1 METKT
6 SADLAN
12 NVHDKVGKAATNV
25 SHEVT
30 EQVDTA
36 AQWTA
41 DAWDFFSTH
50 LVDFL
55 MAILIFAI
63 GYYIARFLRDSLARM
78 MKRSRLDQLVVDF
91 VTQGLYFFILIL
103 VALAALNKIGVPTDS
118 FVMALGGMGLGV
130 GLALKD
136 NISNMAAG
144 ILILV
149 FRPFRIGNYV
159 QVSSAEGTVTQ
170 ITLMN
175 THLRTIGRQETVV
188 PNAVMISNAIV
199 NYSVYPTR
207 CMELLLDVA
216 YSSDLNQVVSV
227 LKDVVK
233 RDGGVLNADDM
244 LIGVRE
250 FADNSVRVYMR
261 PEVDS
266 LEYWPTYHR
275 LMQSIKEAF
284 DANGI
289 DIPFPH
295 RVLILEKAQD
305 APPLAGVSPEQNNA
319 K

>member
-6 SADLAN
+6 PADLAN

-36 AQWTA
+36 TQWTA
-41 DAWDFFSTH
+41 NAWDYLSSH

-78 MKRSRLDQLVVDF
+78 MKRSRVDQLVVDF
-91 VTQGLYFFILIL
+91 VTQGLYFVILIL

-118 FVMALGGMGLGV
+118 FVMALGGIGLGV

-144 ILILV
+144 ILILI

-159 QVSSAEGTVTQ
+159 RVSDAEGTVTQ

-175 THLRTIGRQETVV
+175 THLRTIGREETIV
-188 PNAVMISNAIV
+188 PNAMMISNAIV
-199 NYSVYPTR
+199 NYSAYPTR
-207 CMELLLDVA
+207 CMELLIDVS

-227 LKDVVK
+227 LKDVAK
-233 RDGGVLNADDM
+233 GDGGVLNADDM

-261 PEVDS
+261 PEVDAS
-266 LEYWPTYHR
+266 EYWPTYHR

-305 APPLAGVSPEQNNA
+305 APPLAGGSPEQSKA
-319 K
+319 E